1 MKTFFVSLAA
11 GAALVAA
18 TPVLAGQDPA
28 SYPRPSMGSPPSL
41 DPAFRPSKDVRHREH
56 RARIAAGLIRNGRCD
71 AAARL
76 AMRQGDKPMLSR
88 ISEVCRTEKAS
99 GASS

>member
-1 MKTFFVSLAA
+1 MKKIVLFLAA
-11 GAALVAA
+11 GAALMA
-18 TPVLAGQDPA
+18 TGPAFAQDPA
-28 SYPRPSMGSPPSL
+28 SYPRHSMGSPPSL
-41 DPAFRPSKDVRHREH
+41 DPAFRPSRDVRHREH

-99 GASS
+99 GA

>member
-1 MKTFFVSLAA
+1 MKKIVLFLAA
-11 GAALVAA
+11 GATLMA
-18 TPVLAGQDPA
+18 TGPAFAQDPA
-28 SYPRPSMGSPPSL
+28 SYPRHSMGSPPSL
-41 DPAFRPSKDVRHREH
+41 DPAFRPSRDVRHREH

-99 GASS
+99 GA